1 MGIFWLIERWA
12 FLEFKVYIPAAQ
24 SSGYFLPE
32 ALFLFK
38 KWYKLS
44 VAIKKQHNQFSA
56 NENGWSLAEMQGFFI
71 V

>member
-1 MGIFWLIERWA
+1 MGI
-12 FLEFKVYIPAAQ
+12 
-24 SSGYFLPE
+24 FLPE

>member
-1 MGIFWLIERWA
+1 MGIFL
-12 FLEFKVYIPAAQ
+12 L
-24 SSGYFLPE
+24 E
-32 ALFLFK
+32 ALKKKK

>member
-1 MGIFWLIERWA
+1 MVGFFKDLKFIYPQPNPAGI
-12 FLEFKVYIPAAQ
+12 
-24 SSGYFLPE
+24 FLPE

-71 V
+71 VWNL